1 MKMRQHP
8 PLLPLLLLIIAS
20 LSSPG
25 QALAKENEKNRDTS
39 AVQREEAEDHFK
51 RWLNEDVTYI
61 ISDEEESVFKNL
73 TSPEEKELFIEQ
85 FWRRRDPDLRTAI
98 NEFKEEHYRRIAY
111 VNERF
116 YAGKPGWKTD
126 RGMIYILHGPPHEIE
141 SYVTGGRYNRPFSE
155 GGGHTIVHPMEVWR
169 YRHLDGVGDD
179 IVLEFVDRTYTG
191 TYKLI
196 LFPDEKDAL
205 LHFDG
210 MGLTM
215 SEQLGLSDK
224 QNRPSLIGGRSTAY
238 ETRLHNNNPFRRYEI
253 FSQVMVPKK
262 IKYKD
267 LKELVKVEI
276 GYSSLPF
283 RVRSDYFKL
292 NDGQVLVPVTVEI
305 RNRFLSFEADGEVRS
320 ARVGLYGVVTS
331 LSNKFIEE
339 FDQDLVIS
347 FGPERL
353 MRGLEGRATYQKVLL
368 LDSGTRYKLDLIMK
382 DLSSN
387 NIGAVK
393 HGIIPPPSMRERE
406 KLSSSSMLLSNH
418 MQELPE
424 APAQDQMFVLGDVK
438 IRPSIDKSFSK
449 KLPLGVYLHLYNFGM
464 DQSSNSPQMQVAYRI
479 SRDGEVIGE
488 ATDSRG
494 ESIQFFSDRRMVLL
508 KRLNLRSLEPGK
520 YRLEVEVWDQVKDV
534 RTQVQDSFQVQGS

>member
-8 PLLPLLLLIIAS
+8 SLLSLLLLIIAS

-39 AVQREEAEDHFK
+39 AVQREEAEDYYQ
-51 RWLNEDVTYI
+51 RWLNQDVTYI
-61 ISDEEESVFKNL
+61 ISDEEESVFKSL

-85 FWRRRDPDLRTAI
+85 FWRRRDPDLRTSI

-141 SYVTGGRYNRPFSE
+141 SYVTGGNYNRPFNE
-155 GGGHTIVHPMEVWR
+155 GGGQTVVHPMEVWR
-169 YRHLDGVGDD
+169 YRHLEGVGDD

-210 MGLTM
+210 YGLTM
-215 SEQLGLSDK
+215 SEQLGISDK
-224 QNRPSLIGGRSTAY
+224 QHRPSLIGGRSTAY

-253 FSQVMVPKK
+253 FSRVMVPKK

-267 LKELVKVEI
+267 LKELVKVEV
-276 GYSSLPF
+276 GYSNLPF

-292 NDGQVLVPVTVEI
+292 NDGQVLVPITVEI
-305 RNRFLSFEADGEVRS
+305 RNRFLSFEPDGEAHS

-406 KLSSSSMLLSNH
+406 KLSSSSILLSNH

-424 APAQDQMFVLGDVK
+424 APARDQMFVLGDVK

-464 DQSSNSPQMQVAYRI
+464 DQSSNTPQMQVAYRI

-534 RTQVQDSFQVQGS
+534 RTRVQDNFQVQGS

>member
-8 PLLPLLLLIIAS
+8 SLLSLLLLIIAS

-39 AVQREEAEDHFK
+39 AVQREEAEDYYQ
-51 RWLNEDVTYI
+51 RWLNQDVTYI
-61 ISDEEESVFKNL
+61 ISDEEESVFKSL

-141 SYVTGGRYNRPFSE
+141 SYVTGGNYNRPFNE
-155 GGGHTIVHPMEVWR
+155 GGGQTVVHPMEVWR
-169 YRHLDGVGDD
+169 YRHLEGVGDD

-210 MGLTM
+210 YGLTM
-215 SEQLGLSDK
+215 SEQLGISDK
-224 QNRPSLIGGRSTAY
+224 QHRPSLIGGRSTAY

-253 FSQVMVPKK
+253 FSRVMVPKK

-267 LKELVKVEI
+267 LKELVKVEV
-276 GYSSLPF
+276 GYSNLPF

-292 NDGQVLVPVTVEI
+292 NDGQVLVPITVEI
-305 RNRFLSFEADGEVRS
+305 RNRFLSFEPDGEAHS

-418 MQELPE
+418 LQELPE
-424 APAQDQMFVLGDVK
+424 APARDQMFVLGDVK

-464 DQSSNSPQMQVAYRI
+464 DQSSNTPQMQVAYRI

-534 RTQVQDSFQVQGS
+534 RTRVQDNFQVQGS

>member
-8 PLLPLLLLIIAS
+8 SLLSLLLLIIAS
-20 LSSPG
+20 LFSPG

-39 AVQREEAEDHFK
+39 AVQREEAEDYYQ
-51 RWLNEDVTYI
+51 RWLKQDVTYI
-61 ISDEEESVFKNL
+61 ISDEEESVFKSL

-141 SYVTGGRYNRPFSE
+141 SYVTGGNYNRPFNE
-155 GGGHTIVHPMEVWR
+155 GGGQTVVHPMEVWR
-169 YRHLDGVGDD
+169 YRHLEGVGDD

-210 MGLTM
+210 YGLTM
-215 SEQLGLSDK
+215 SEQLGISDK
-224 QNRPSLIGGRSTAY
+224 QHRPSLIGGRSTAY

-253 FSQVMVPKK
+253 FSRVMVPKK

-267 LKELVKVEI
+267 LKELVKVEV
-276 GYSSLPF
+276 GYSNLPF

-292 NDGQVLVPVTVEI
+292 NDGQVLVPITVEI
-305 RNRFLSFEADGEVRS
+305 RNRFLSFEPDGEAHS

-406 KLSSSSMLLSNH
+406 KLSSSSILLSNH

-424 APAQDQMFVLGDVK
+424 APARDQMFVLGDVK

-464 DQSSNSPQMQVAYRI
+464 DQSSNTPQMQVAYRI

-534 RTQVQDSFQVQGS
+534 RTRVQDNFQVQGS

>member
-1 MKMRQHP
+1 M
-8 PLLPLLLLIIAS
+8 LSLLLLFTAS

-25 QALAKENEKNRDTS
+25 QALAREDEKNRDTS
-39 AVQREEAEDHFK
+39 AVQHHFK

-73 TSPEEKELFIEQ
+73 ISPEEKELFIEQ

-141 SYVTGGRYNRPFSE
+141 SYVTGGNYNRPFNE
-155 GGGHTIVHPMEVWR
+155 GGGQTVVHPMEVWR
-169 YRHLDGVGDD
+169 YRHLEGVGDD

-238 ETRLHNNNPFRRYEI
+238 ENRLHNNNPFRRYEI
-253 FSQVMVPKK
+253 FSRVMVPKK

-267 LKELVKVEI
+267 LKELVKVEV
-276 GYSSLPF
+276 GYSTSPSAF
-283 RVRSDYFKL
+283 GATTSSSTTGRSWFPSPSRSK
-292 NDGQVLVPVTVEI
+292 Q
-305 RNRFLSFEADGEVRS
+305 FLSFEADGEVHS

-339 FDQDLVIS
+339 FDQDLVVS

-393 HGIIPPPSMRERE
+393 HGISTAQHAGKGEAEQQLAAAFQPHAGAFRGTQSGPDVRPGRRQDPAQ
-406 KLSSSSMLLSNH
+406 H
-418 MQELPE
+418 RQELFQE
-424 APAQDQMFVLGDVK
+424 
-438 IRPSIDKSFSK
+438 
-449 KLPLGVYLHLYNFGM
+449 LPLGVYLHLYNFGM
-464 DQSSNSPQMQVAYRI
+464 DQSSNTPQMQVAYHFTR
-479 SRDGEVIGE
+479 REVIGE

-534 RTQVQDSFQVQGS
+534 RTRVQDNFQSRVVRRGDSLVPH

>member
-8 PLLPLLLLIIAS
+8 SLLSLLLLIIAS

-39 AVQREEAEDHFK
+39 AVQREEAEDYYQ
-51 RWLNEDVTYI
+51 RWLNQDVTYI
-61 ISDEEESVFKNL
+61 ISDEEESVFKSL

-85 FWRRRDPDLRTAI
+85 FWRRRDPDLRTSI

-141 SYVTGGRYNRPFSE
+141 SYVTGGNYNRPFNE
-155 GGGHTIVHPMEVWR
+155 GGGQTVVHPMEVWR
-169 YRHLDGVGDD
+169 YRHLEGVGDD

-210 MGLTM
+210 YGLTM
-215 SEQLGLSDK
+215 SEQLGISDK
-224 QNRPSLIGGRSTAY
+224 QHRPSLIGGRSTAY

-253 FSQVMVPKK
+253 FSRVMVPKK

-267 LKELVKVEI
+267 LKELVKVEV
-276 GYSSLPF
+276 GYSNLPF

-292 NDGQVLVPVTVEI
+292 NDGQVLVPITVEI
-305 RNRFLSFEADGEVRS
+305 RNRFLSFEPDGEVHS

-464 DQSSNSPQMQVAYRI
+464 DQSSNTPQMQVAYRI

-534 RTQVQDSFQVQGS
+534 RTRVQDNFQVQGS

>member
-1 MKMRQHP
+1 M
-8 PLLPLLLLIIAS
+8 LSLLLLIAS
-20 LSSPG
+20 LSFSGPV
-25 QALAKENEKNRDTS
+25 LAKEKDEKRDTS
-39 AVQREEAEDHFK
+39 AVQKEEAEDYYQ
-51 RWLNEDVTYI
+51 RWLNQDVTYI
-61 ISDEEESVFKNL
+61 ISDEEESVFNSL

-116 YAGKPGWKTD
+116 YAGVPGWKTD

-141 SYVTGGRYNRPFSE
+141 SYVTGGNYNRSFSE
-155 GGGHTIVHPMEVWR
+155 GGGSTVVHPLEVWR
-169 YRHLDGVGDD
+169 YRHLEGVGDD

-191 TYKLI
+191 TYKLA

-210 MGLTM
+210 YGLTL
-215 SEQLGLSDK
+215 SEQWGISDK
-224 QNRPSLIGGRSTAY
+224 QHRPSLIGGRSTAY
-238 ETRLHNNNPFRRYEI
+238 ETRLHNNNPFQRYEI
-253 FSQVMVPKK
+253 FSRVMVPKK
-262 IKYKD
+262 IKYND

-276 GYSSLPF
+276 GFSNLPF
-283 RVRSDYFKL
+283 RVQSDYFKL

-305 RNRFLSFEADGEVRS
+305 RNKFLSFEPEGEVHS

-331 LSNKFIEE
+331 LTNKFIEE

-382 DLSSN
+382 DLTSN

-393 HGIIPPPSMRERE
+393 HGIIPPSSMRQRE
-406 KLSSSSMLLSNH
+406 KLSSSSMLLSNY

-424 APAQDQMFVLGDVK
+424 APDQDQMFVLGDVK
-438 IRPSIDKSFSK
+438 IRPSLDKSFSK

-464 DQSSNSPQMQVAYRI
+464 DQASNSPQMQVSYRI

-494 ESIQFFSDRRMVLL
+494 ESVQFFSDRRMVLL
-508 KRLNLRSLEPGK
+508 KRLSLRTLEPGK
-520 YRLEVEVWDQVKDV
+520 YRLEVEAWDQVKDV
-534 RTQVQDSFQVQGS
+534 RTRIQENFQVQGS

>member
-1 MKMRQHP
+1 MNKQHHP
-8 PLLPLLLLIIAS
+8 PLLSLLLLTIAA
-20 LSSPG
+20 LSFPG
-25 QALAKENEKNRDTS
+25 PALAKEKDEKRDTS
-39 AVQREEAEDHFK
+39 AVQQEEAEDYYE
-51 RWLNEDVTYI
+51 RWLNQDVTYI
-61 ISDEEESVFKNL
+61 ISDEEESVFKGL

-116 YAGKPGWKTD
+116 YAGVPGWKTD

-141 SYVTGGRYNRPFSE
+141 SYVTGGTYTRSFSE
-155 GGGHTIVHPMEVWR
+155 GGGNTVVHPLEVWR
-169 YRHLDGVGDD
+169 YRHLEGVGDD
-179 IVLEFVDRTYTG
+179 IILEFVDRTYTG
-191 TYKLI
+191 TYKLA

-210 MGLTM
+210 YGLTM
-215 SEQLGLSDK
+215 SEQWGISDK
-224 QNRPSLIGGRSTAY
+224 QHRPSLIGGRSTAY
-238 ETRLHNNNPFRRYEI
+238 ETRLHNNNPFQRYEI
-253 FSQVMVPKK
+253 FSRVMVPKK

-276 GYSSLPF
+276 GYSNLPF

-305 RNRFLSFEADGEVRS
+305 RNKFLSFEADGEVHS

-331 LSNKFIEE
+331 LTNKFIEE

-368 LDSGTRYKLDLIMK
+368 LDSGTRYKLDLVMK
-382 DLSSN
+382 DLTSN

-393 HGIIPPPSMRERE
+393 HGLIPPPSMRQRE

-424 APAQDQMFVLGDVK
+424 APDQDQMFVLGDVK
-438 IRPSIDKSFSK
+438 IRPSLDKSFSK

-464 DQSSNSPQMQVAYRI
+464 DQASNTPQMQVAYRI

-494 ESIQFFSDRRMVLL
+494 ESVQFFSDRRMVLL
-508 KRLNLRSLEPGK
+508 KRLSLRTLEPGK

-534 RTQVQDSFQVQGS
+534 RTRVQENFQVQGS

>member
-1 MKMRQHP
+1 MKKQHHP
-8 PLLPLLLLIIAS
+8 PLLSLLLLLTAS
-20 LSSPG
+20 LSFPG
-25 QALAKENEKNRDTS
+25 QALAKENDEKRDTS
-39 AVQREEAEDHFK
+39 AVQQEEAEDYYQ
-51 RWLNEDVTYI
+51 RWLNQDVTYI
-61 ISDEEESVFKNL
+61 ISDEEESVFNSL

-116 YAGKPGWKTD
+116 YAGVPGWKTD

-141 SYVTGGRYNRPFSE
+141 SYVTGGQYNRSFSE
-155 GGGHTIVHPMEVWR
+155 GGGSTVVHPLEVWR
-169 YRHLDGVGDD
+169 YRHLEGVGDD

-191 TYKLI
+191 TYKLA

-210 MGLTM
+210 YGLTL
-215 SEQLGLSDK
+215 SEQWGISDK
-224 QNRPSLIGGRSTAY
+224 QHRPSLIGGRSTAY
-238 ETRLHNNNPFRRYEI
+238 ETRLHNNNPFQRYEI
-253 FSQVMVPKK
+253 FSRVMVPKK

-276 GYSSLPF
+276 GFSNLPF
-283 RVRSDYFKL
+283 RVQSDYFKL

-305 RNRFLSFEADGEVRS
+305 RNKFLSFEADGDVHS

-331 LSNKFIEE
+331 LTNKFIEE
-339 FDQDLVIS
+339 FEQDLVIS

-382 DLSSN
+382 DLTSN

-393 HGIIPPPSMRERE
+393 HGIIPPASMRQRE

-424 APAQDQMFVLGDVK
+424 APDQDQMFVLGDVK
-438 IRPSIDKSFSK
+438 IRPSLDKSFSK

-464 DQSSNSPQMQVAYRI
+464 DQASNSPQMQVAYRI
-479 SRDGEVIGE
+479 SRDDEVIGE

-508 KRLNLRSLEPGK
+508 KRLSLRTLEPGK
-520 YRLEVEVWDQVKDV
+520 YRLEVEAWDQVKDV
-534 RTQVQDSFQVQGS
+534 RTQVQENFQVQGS

>member
-8 PLLPLLLLIIAS
+8 SLLSLLLLIIAS

-39 AVQREEAEDHFK
+39 AVQREEAEDYYQ
-51 RWLNEDVTYI
+51 RWLNQDVTYI
-61 ISDEEESVFKNL
+61 ISDEEESVFKSL

-85 FWRRRDPDLRTAI
+85 FWRRRDPDLRTSI

-141 SYVTGGRYNRPFSE
+141 SYVTGGNYNRPFNE
-155 GGGHTIVHPMEVWR
+155 GGGQTVVHPMEVWR
-169 YRHLDGVGDD
+169 YRHLEGVGDD

-210 MGLTM
+210 YGLTM
-215 SEQLGLSDK
+215 SEQLGISDK
-224 QNRPSLIGGRSTAY
+224 QHRPSLIGGRSTAY

-253 FSQVMVPKK
+253 FSRVMVPKK

-276 GYSSLPF
+276 GYSNLPF

-305 RNRFLSFEADGEVRS
+305 RNRFLSFEADGEVHS

-347 FGPERL
+347 FGPDRL

-418 MQELPE
+418 LQELPE

-464 DQSSNSPQMQVAYRI
+464 DQASNTPQMQVAYRI

-534 RTQVQDSFQVQGS
+534 RTRVQDNFQVQGS

>member
-1 MKMRQHP
+1 M
-8 PLLPLLLLIIAS
+8 LSLLLLLTAS
-20 LSSPG
+20 LSFPG
-25 QALAKENEKNRDTS
+25 QTLANEKKDDRDTS
-39 AVQREEAEDHFK
+39 AVQQEEAEDYYK

-61 ISDEEESVFKNL
+61 ISDEEESVFNSL

-116 YAGKPGWKTD
+116 YAGVPGWKTD

-141 SYVTGGRYNRPFSE
+141 SYVTGGNYNRSFSE
-155 GGGHTIVHPMEVWR
+155 GGGSTVVHPLEVWR
-169 YRHLDGVGDD
+169 YRHLEGVGDD

-191 TYKLI
+191 TYKLA

-210 MGLTM
+210 YGLTM
-215 SEQLGLSDK
+215 SEQWGISDK
-224 QNRPSLIGGRSTAY
+224 QHRPSLIGGRSTAY
-238 ETRLHNNNPFRRYEI
+238 ETRLHNNNPFQRYEI
-253 FSQVMVPKK
+253 FSRVMVPKK

-276 GYSSLPF
+276 GYSNLPF

-305 RNRFLSFEADGEVRS
+305 RNRFLSFEPDGEAHS

-347 FGPERL
+347 FGPDRL

-368 LDSGTRYKLDLIMK
+368 LDSGTRYKLDLVMK

-464 DQSSNSPQMQVAYRI
+464 DQASNTPQMQVAYRI
-479 SRDGEVIGE
+479 SRDDEVIGE
-488 ATDSRG
+488 ATDSGG

-534 RTQVQDSFQVQGS
+534 RTRVQDNFQVQGS

>member
-1 MKMRQHP
+1 MKKQHP
-8 PLLPLLLLIIAS
+8 PPLLSLLLLIAS
-20 LSSPG
+20 LPFSGPL
-25 QALAKENEKNRDTS
+25 LAKEKDEKRDTS
-39 AVQREEAEDHFK
+39 AVQQEETKDYYE
-51 RWLNEDVTYI
+51 RWLNQDVTYI

-116 YAGKPGWKTD
+116 YAGVPGWKTD

-141 SYVTGGRYNRPFSE
+141 SYVTGGNYTRSFSE
-155 GGGHTIVHPMEVWR
+155 GGGSTVVHPLEVWR
-169 YRHLDGVGDD
+169 YRHIEGVGDD
-179 IVLEFVDRTYTG
+179 IILEFVDRTYTG
-191 TYKLI
+191 TYKLA

-210 MGLTM
+210 YGLTM
-215 SEQLGLSDK
+215 SEQWGISDK
-224 QNRPSLIGGRSTAY
+224 QHRPSLIGGRSTAY
-238 ETRLHNNNPFRRYEI
+238 ETRLHNNNPFQRYEI
-253 FSQVMVPKK
+253 FSRVMVPKK

-276 GYSSLPF
+276 GYSNLPF

-305 RNRFLSFEADGEVRS
+305 RNQFLSFKPDGEAHS

-331 LSNKFIEE
+331 LTNKFIEE

-368 LDSGTRYKLDLIMK
+368 LDSGTRYKLDLVMK

-418 MQELPE
+418 LQELSE
-424 APAQDQMFVLGDVK
+424 APDQDQMFVLGDVK

-464 DQSSNSPQMQVAYRI
+464 DQASNTPQMQVAYRI
-479 SRDGEVIGE
+479 SREGQVIGE

-494 ESIQFFSDRRMVLL
+494 ESVQFFSDRRMVLL
-508 KRLNLRSLEPGK
+508 KRLSLRTLEPGK

-534 RTQVQDSFQVQGS
+534 RTRVQDDFQVQGS

>member
-8 PLLPLLLLIIAS
+8 SLLSLLLLIIAS

-39 AVQREEAEDHFK
+39 AVQREEAEDYYQ
-51 RWLNEDVTYI
+51 RWLNQDVTYI
-61 ISDEEESVFKNL
+61 ISDEEESVFKSL

-141 SYVTGGRYNRPFSE
+141 SYVTGGNYNRPFNE
-155 GGGHTIVHPMEVWR
+155 GGGQTVVHPMEVWR
-169 YRHLDGVGDD
+169 YRHLEGVGDD

-210 MGLTM
+210 YGLTM
-215 SEQLGLSDK
+215 SEQLGISDK
-224 QNRPSLIGGRSTAY
+224 QHRPSLIGGRSTAY

-253 FSQVMVPKK
+253 FSRVMVPKK

-267 LKELVKVEI
+267 LKELVKVEV
-276 GYSSLPF
+276 GYSNLPF

-292 NDGQVLVPVTVEI
+292 NDGQVLVPITVEI
-305 RNRFLSFEADGEVRS
+305 RNRFLSFEPDGEVHS

-424 APAQDQMFVLGDVK
+424 APDQDQMFVLGDVK

-464 DQSSNSPQMQVAYRI
+464 DQSSNTPQMQVAYRI

-534 RTQVQDSFQVQGS
+534 RTRVQDNFQVQGS

>member
-8 PLLPLLLLIIAS
+8 SLLSLLLLIIAS

-39 AVQREEAEDHFK
+39 AVQREEAEDYYQ
-51 RWLNEDVTYI
+51 RWLNQDVTYI
-61 ISDEEESVFKNL
+61 ISDEEESVFKSL

-85 FWRRRDPDLRTAI
+85 FWRRRDPDLRTSI

-141 SYVTGGRYNRPFSE
+141 SYVTGGNYNRPFNE
-155 GGGHTIVHPMEVWR
+155 GGGQTVVHPMEVWR
-169 YRHLDGVGDD
+169 YRHLEGVGDD

-210 MGLTM
+210 YGLTM
-215 SEQLGLSDK
+215 SEQLGISDK
-224 QNRPSLIGGRSTAY
+224 QHRPSLIGGRSTAY

-253 FSQVMVPKK
+253 FSRVMVPKK

-267 LKELVKVEI
+267 LKELVKVEV
-276 GYSSLPF
+276 GYSNLPF

-305 RNRFLSFEADGEVRS
+305 RNRFLSFEADGEVHS

-424 APAQDQMFVLGDVK
+424 APNQDQMFVLGDVK

-464 DQSSNSPQMQVAYRI
+464 DQASNTPQMQVAYRI

-534 RTQVQDSFQVQGS
+534 RTRVQDNFQVQGS

>member
-1 MKMRQHP
+1 MKKQHRP
-8 PLLPLLLLIIAS
+8 PLLSLLLLIAS
-20 LSSPG
+20 LSFSGPV
-25 QALAKENEKNRDTS
+25 LAKEKDEKRDTS
-39 AVQREEAEDHFK
+39 TVQQEEAEDYYQ
-51 RWLNEDVTYI
+51 RWLNQDVTYI
-61 ISDEEESVFKNL
+61 ISDEEESVFNSL

-116 YAGKPGWKTD
+116 YAGVPGWKTD

-141 SYVTGGRYNRPFSE
+141 SYVTGGQYNRSFSE
-155 GGGHTIVHPMEVWR
+155 GGGSTVVHPLEVWR
-169 YRHLDGVGDD
+169 YRHLEGVGDD

-191 TYKLI
+191 TYKLA

-210 MGLTM
+210 YGLTL
-215 SEQLGLSDK
+215 SEQWGISDK
-224 QNRPSLIGGRSTAY
+224 QHRPSLIGGRSTAY
-238 ETRLHNNNPFRRYEI
+238 ETRLHNNNPFQRYEI
-253 FSQVMVPKK
+253 FSRVMVPKK

-276 GYSSLPF
+276 GFSNLPF

-305 RNRFLSFEADGEVRS
+305 RNKFLSFEADGEVHS

-331 LSNKFIEE
+331 LTNKFIEE

-382 DLSSN
+382 DLTSN

-393 HGIIPPPSMRERE
+393 HGIIPPSSMRQRE
-406 KLSSSSMLLSNH
+406 KLSSSSMLLSNY

-424 APAQDQMFVLGDVK
+424 APDQDQMFVLGDVK
-438 IRPSIDKSFSK
+438 IRPSLDKSFSK

-464 DQSSNSPQMQVAYRI
+464 DQASNSPQMQVSYRI
-479 SRDGEVIGE
+479 SRDDEVIGE

-494 ESIQFFSDRRMVLL
+494 ESVQFFSDRRMVLL
-508 KRLNLRSLEPGK
+508 KRLSLRTLEPGK
-520 YRLEVEVWDQVKDV
+520 YRLEVEAWDQVKDV
-534 RTQVQDSFQVQGS
+534 RTRVQENFQVQGS

>member
-8 PLLPLLLLIIAS
+8 SLLSLLLLIIAS

-25 QALAKENEKNRDTS
+25 QALAKKNEKNRDTS
-39 AVQREEAEDHFK
+39 AVQREEAEDYYQ
-51 RWLNEDVTYI
+51 RWLNQDVTYI
-61 ISDEEESVFKNL
+61 ISDEEESVFKSL

-141 SYVTGGRYNRPFSE
+141 SYVTGGNYNRPFNE
-155 GGGHTIVHPMEVWR
+155 GGGQTVVHPMEVWR
-169 YRHLDGVGDD
+169 YRHLEGVGDD

-210 MGLTM
+210 YGLTM
-215 SEQLGLSDK
+215 SEQLGISDK
-224 QNRPSLIGGRSTAY
+224 QHRPSLIGGRSTAY

-253 FSQVMVPKK
+253 FSRVMVPKK

-267 LKELVKVEI
+267 LKELVKVEV
-276 GYSSLPF
+276 GYSNLPF

-292 NDGQVLVPVTVEI
+292 NDGQVLVPITVEI
-305 RNRFLSFEADGEVRS
+305 RNRFLSFEPDGEVHS

-464 DQSSNSPQMQVAYRI
+464 DQSSNTPQMQVAYRI

-534 RTQVQDSFQVQGS
+534 RTRVQDNFQVQGS

>member
-8 PLLPLLLLIIAS
+8 SLLSLLLLIIAS

-39 AVQREEAEDHFK
+39 AVQREEAEDYYQ
-51 RWLNEDVTYI
+51 RWLNQDVTYI
-61 ISDEEESVFKNL
+61 ISDEEESVFKSL

-85 FWRRRDPDLRTAI
+85 FWRRRDPDLRTSI

-141 SYVTGGRYNRPFSE
+141 SYVTGGNYNRPFNE
-155 GGGHTIVHPMEVWR
+155 GGGQTVVHPMEVWR
-169 YRHLDGVGDD
+169 YRHLEGVGDD

-210 MGLTM
+210 YGLTM
-215 SEQLGLSDK
+215 SEQLGISDK
-224 QNRPSLIGGRSTAY
+224 QHRPSLIGGRSTAY
-238 ETRLHNNNPFRRYEI
+238 ENRLHNNNPFRRYEI
-253 FSQVMVPKK
+253 FSRVMVPKK

-267 LKELVKVEI
+267 LKELVKVEV
-276 GYSSLPF
+276 GYSNLPF

-305 RNRFLSFEADGEVRS
+305 RNRFLSFEPDGEVHS

-347 FGPERL
+347 FGPDRL

-418 MQELPE
+418 LQELPE
-424 APAQDQMFVLGDVK
+424 APARDQMFVLGDVK

-464 DQSSNSPQMQVAYRI
+464 DQSSNTPQMQVAYRI

-508 KRLNLRSLEPGK
+508 KRLNLRSLKPGK

-534 RTQVQDSFQVQGS
+534 RTRVQDNFQVQGS

>member
-1 MKMRQHP
+1 MKKQHHP
-8 PLLPLLLLIIAS
+8 PLLSLLLLIAS
-20 LSSPG
+20 LSFSGPV
-25 QALAKENEKNRDTS
+25 LAKEKDEKRDTS
-39 AVQREEAEDHFK
+39 AVQKEEAEDYYQ
-51 RWLNEDVTYI
+51 RWLNQDVTYI
-61 ISDEEESVFKNL
+61 ISDEEESVFNSL

-116 YAGKPGWKTD
+116 YAGVPGWKTD

-141 SYVTGGRYNRPFSE
+141 SYVTGGNYNRSFSE
-155 GGGHTIVHPMEVWR
+155 GGGSTVVHPLEVWR
-169 YRHLDGVGDD
+169 YRHLEGVGDD

-191 TYKLI
+191 TYKLA

-210 MGLTM
+210 YGLTL
-215 SEQLGLSDK
+215 SEQWGISDK
-224 QNRPSLIGGRSTAY
+224 QHRPSLIGGRSTAY
-238 ETRLHNNNPFRRYEI
+238 ETRLHNNNPFQRYEI
-253 FSQVMVPKK
+253 FSRVMIPKK

-276 GYSSLPF
+276 GFSNLPF
-283 RVRSDYFKL
+283 RVQSDYFKL

-305 RNRFLSFEADGEVRS
+305 RNKFLSFEADGDVHS

-331 LSNKFIEE
+331 LTNKFIEE

-382 DLSSN
+382 DLTSN

-393 HGIIPPPSMRERE
+393 HGIIPPSSMRQRE
-406 KLSSSSMLLSNH
+406 KLSSSSMLLSNY

-424 APAQDQMFVLGDVK
+424 APDQDQMFVLGDVK
-438 IRPSIDKSFSK
+438 IRPSLDKSFSR

-464 DQSSNSPQMQVAYRI
+464 DQASNSPQMQVSYRI

-494 ESIQFFSDRRMVLL
+494 ESVQFFSDRRMVLL
-508 KRLNLRSLEPGK
+508 KRLSLRTLEPGK
-520 YRLEVEVWDQVKDV
+520 YRLEVEAWDQVKDV
-534 RTQVQDSFQVQGS
+534 RTRIQENFQVQGS

>member
-1 MKMRQHP
+1 M
-8 PLLPLLLLIIAS
+8 LSLLLLTIAT
-20 LSSPG
+20 LSFPG
-25 QALAKENEKNRDTS
+25 PALAKEKDEKRDTS
-39 AVQREEAEDHFK
+39 AVQQEETEDYYE
-51 RWLNEDVTYI
+51 RWLNQDVTYI
-61 ISDEEESVFKNL
+61 ISDEEESVFNSL

-116 YAGKPGWKTD
+116 YAGVPGWKTD

-141 SYVTGGRYNRPFSE
+141 SYVTGGQYNRSFSE
-155 GGGHTIVHPMEVWR
+155 GGGSTVVHPLEVWR
-169 YRHLDGVGDD
+169 YRHLEGVGDD

-191 TYKLI
+191 TYKLA

-210 MGLTM
+210 YGLTL
-215 SEQLGLSDK
+215 SEQWGISDK
-224 QNRPSLIGGRSTAY
+224 QHRPSLIGGRSTAY
-238 ETRLHNNNPFRRYEI
+238 ETRLHNNNPFQRYEI
-253 FSQVMVPKK
+253 FSRVMVPKK

-276 GYSSLPF
+276 GYSNLPF

-305 RNRFLSFEADGEVRS
+305 RNRFLSFEADGDAHS

-331 LSNKFIEE
+331 LTNKFIEE

-382 DLSSN
+382 DLTSN

-393 HGIIPPPSMRERE
+393 HGIIPPSSMRQRE

-418 MQELPE
+418 LQELPE
-424 APAQDQMFVLGDVK
+424 APDQDQMFVLGDVK
-438 IRPSIDKSFSK
+438 IRPSLDKSFSK

-464 DQSSNSPQMQVAYRI
+464 DQASNTPQMQVSYRI

-508 KRLNLRSLEPGK
+508 KRLSLRTLEPGK
-520 YRLEVEVWDQVKDV
+520 YRLEVEAWDQVKDV
-534 RTQVQDSFQVQGS
+534 RTRIQENFQVQGS

>member
-1 MKMRQHP
+1 M
-8 PLLPLLLLIIAS
+8 LSLLLLLIAS
-20 LSSPG
+20 LSLPD
-25 QALAKENEKNRDTS
+25 QALAKEKKDDRDTS
-39 AVQREEAEDHFK
+39 AVQQEEAEDYYQ
-51 RWLNEDVTYI
+51 RWLNQDVTYI
-61 ISDEEESVFKNL
+61 ISDEEESVFKSL

-141 SYVTGGRYNRPFSE
+141 SYVTGGNYNRSFSE
-155 GGGHTIVHPMEVWR
+155 GGGSTVVHPLEVWR
-169 YRHLDGVGDD
+169 YRHLEGVGDD

-191 TYKLI
+191 TYKLA

-210 MGLTM
+210 YGLTM
-215 SEQLGLSDK
+215 SEQLGISDK
-224 QNRPSLIGGRSTAY
+224 QHRPSLIGGRSTAY

-253 FSQVMVPKK
+253 FSRVMVPKK

-267 LKELVKVEI
+267 LKELVKVEV
-276 GYSSLPF
+276 GYSNLPF

-292 NDGQVLVPVTVEI
+292 NDGQVLVPITVEI
-305 RNRFLSFEADGEVRS
+305 RNRFLSFEPDGEAHS

-424 APAQDQMFVLGDVK
+424 APNQDQMFVLGDVK

-464 DQSSNSPQMQVAYRI
+464 DQSSNTPQMQVAYRI

-534 RTQVQDSFQVQGS
+534 RTRVQDNFQVQGS

>member
-1 MKMRQHP
+1 MKKQHHP
-8 PLLPLLLLIIAS
+8 PLLSLLLLLTAS
-20 LSSPG
+20 LFFPG
-25 QALAKENEKNRDTS
+25 QALAKENDKKRDTS
-39 AVQREEAEDHFK
+39 AVQQEEAEDYYQ
-51 RWLNEDVTYI
+51 RWLNQDVTYI
-61 ISDEEESVFKNL
+61 ISDEEESVFNSL

-116 YAGKPGWKTD
+116 YAGVPGWKTD

-141 SYVTGGRYNRPFSE
+141 SYVTGGQYNRSFSE
-155 GGGHTIVHPMEVWR
+155 GGGSTVVHPLEVWR
-169 YRHLDGVGDD
+169 YRHLEGVGDD

-191 TYKLI
+191 TYKLA

-210 MGLTM
+210 YGLTL
-215 SEQLGLSDK
+215 SEQWGISDK
-224 QNRPSLIGGRSTAY
+224 QHRPSLIGGRSTAY
-238 ETRLHNNNPFRRYEI
+238 ETRLHNNNPFQRYEI
-253 FSQVMVPKK
+253 FSRVMIPKR

-276 GYSSLPF
+276 GFSNLPF

-305 RNRFLSFEADGEVRS
+305 RNKFLSFEADGDVHS

-331 LSNKFIEE
+331 LTNKFIEE

-382 DLSSN
+382 DLTSN

-393 HGIIPPPSMRERE
+393 HGIIPPPSMRQRE
-406 KLSSSSMLLSNH
+406 KLSSSSMLLSNY

-424 APAQDQMFVLGDVK
+424 APDQDQMFVLGDVK
-438 IRPSIDKSFSK
+438 IRPSLDKSFSK

-464 DQSSNSPQMQVAYRI
+464 DQASNTPQMQVSYRI
-479 SRDGEVIGE
+479 SRNDEVIGE

-508 KRLNLRSLEPGK
+508 KRLSLRTLEPGK
-520 YRLEVEVWDQVKDV
+520 YRLEVEAWDQVKDV
-534 RTQVQDSFQVQGS
+534 RTRIQENFQVQGG

>member
-1 MKMRQHP
+1 MKKQHHP
-8 PLLPLLLLIIAS
+8 PLLSLLLLIAS
-20 LSSPG
+20 LSFSGPV
-25 QALAKENEKNRDTS
+25 LAKEKDEKRDTS
-39 AVQREEAEDHFK
+39 AVQKEEAEDYYQ
-51 RWLNEDVTYI
+51 RWLNQDVTYI
-61 ISDEEESVFKNL
+61 ISDEEESVFNSL

-116 YAGKPGWKTD
+116 YAGVPGWKTD

-141 SYVTGGRYNRPFSE
+141 SYVTGGNYNRSFSE
-155 GGGHTIVHPMEVWR
+155 GGGSTVVHPLEVWR
-169 YRHLDGVGDD
+169 YRHLEGVGDD

-191 TYKLI
+191 TYKLA

-210 MGLTM
+210 YGLTL
-215 SEQLGLSDK
+215 SEQWGISDK
-224 QNRPSLIGGRSTAY
+224 QHRPSLIGGRSTAY
-238 ETRLHNNNPFRRYEI
+238 ETRLHNNNPFQRYEI
-253 FSQVMVPKK
+253 FSRVMVPKK

-276 GYSSLPF
+276 GFSNLPF
-283 RVRSDYFKL
+283 RVQSDYFKL

-305 RNRFLSFEADGEVRS
+305 RNKFLSFEADGEVHS

-331 LSNKFIEE
+331 LTNKFIEE

-382 DLSSN
+382 DLTSN

-393 HGIIPPPSMRERE
+393 HGIIPPSSMRQRE
-406 KLSSSSMLLSNH
+406 KLSSSSMLLSNY

-424 APAQDQMFVLGDVK
+424 APDQDQMFVLGDVK
-438 IRPSIDKSFSK
+438 IRPSLDKSFSK

-464 DQSSNSPQMQVAYRI
+464 DQASNSPQMQVSYRI

-494 ESIQFFSDRRMVLL
+494 ESVQFFSDRRMVLF
-508 KRLNLRSLEPGK
+508 KRLSLRTLEPGK
-520 YRLEVEVWDQVKDV
+520 YRLEVEAWDQVKDV
-534 RTQVQDSFQVQGS
+534 RTRIQENFQVQGS

>member
-1 MKMRQHP
+1 MKKQHHP
-8 PLLPLLLLIIAS
+8 PLLSLLLLLTVS
-20 LSSPG
+20 LTFPG
-25 QALAKENEKNRDTS
+25 QALANEKKDDRDTS
-39 AVQREEAEDHFK
+39 AVQQEEAEDYYE
-51 RWLNEDVTYI
+51 RWLNQDVTYI
-61 ISDEEESVFKNL
+61 ISDEEESVFKSL

-116 YAGKPGWKTD
+116 YAGVPGWKTD

-141 SYVTGGRYNRPFSE
+141 SYVTGGNYNRSFSE
-155 GGGHTIVHPMEVWR
+155 GGGSTVVHPLEVWR
-169 YRHLDGVGDD
+169 YRHLEGVGDD

-191 TYKLI
+191 TYKLA

-210 MGLTM
+210 YGLTL
-215 SEQLGLSDK
+215 SEQWGISDK
-224 QNRPSLIGGRSTAY
+224 QHRPSLIGGRSTAY
-238 ETRLHNNNPFRRYEI
+238 ETRLHNNNPFQRYEI
-253 FSQVMVPKK
+253 FSRVMVPKK

-276 GYSSLPF
+276 GYSNLPF

-305 RNRFLSFEADGEVRS
+305 RNKFLSFEADGEVHS

-353 MRGLEGRATYQKVLL
+353 MRGLEGRATYQKILL

-382 DLSSN
+382 DLTSN

-393 HGIIPPPSMRERE
+393 HGIIPPPSMRQRE

-424 APAQDQMFVLGDVK
+424 APDQDQMFVLGDVK
-438 IRPSIDKSFSK
+438 IRPSLDKSFSK

-464 DQSSNSPQMQVAYRI
+464 DQASNTPQIQVAYRI
-479 SRDGEVIGE
+479 SRDDEVIGE

-508 KRLNLRSLEPGK
+508 KRLSLRTLEPGK
-520 YRLEVEVWDQVKDV
+520 YRLEVEAWDQVKDV
-534 RTQVQDSFQVQGS
+534 RTRVQDNFQVQGG

>member
-1 MKMRQHP
+1 MKKQHHP
-8 PLLPLLLLIIAS
+8 PLLSLLLLLTVS
-20 LSSPG
+20 LTFPG
-25 QALAKENEKNRDTS
+25 QALANEKKDDRDTS
-39 AVQREEAEDHFK
+39 AVQQEEAEDYYE
-51 RWLNEDVTYI
+51 RWLNQDVTYI

-116 YAGKPGWKTD
+116 YAGVPGWKTD

-141 SYVTGGRYNRPFSE
+141 SYVTGGNYTRSFSE
-155 GGGHTIVHPMEVWR
+155 GGGSTVVHPLEVWR
-169 YRHLDGVGDD
+169 YRHLEGVGDD

-191 TYKLI
+191 TYKLA

-205 LHFDG
+205 LQFDG
-210 MGLTM
+210 YGLTM
-215 SEQLGLSDK
+215 SEQLGISDK
-224 QNRPSLIGGRSTAY
+224 QHRPSLIGGRSTAY
-238 ETRLHNNNPFRRYEI
+238 ETRLHNNNPFQRYEI
-253 FSQVMVPKK
+253 FSRVMVPKK

-267 LKELVKVEI
+267 LKELVKVEV
-276 GYSSLPF
+276 GYSNLPF

-305 RNRFLSFEADGEVRS
+305 RNRFLSFEADGEVHS

-353 MRGLEGRATYQKVLL
+353 MRGLEGRATYQKILL

-382 DLSSN
+382 DLTSN

-393 HGIIPPPSMRERE
+393 HGIIPPPSMRQRE

-424 APAQDQMFVLGDVK
+424 APDQDQMFVLGDVK
-438 IRPSIDKSFSK
+438 VRPSLDKSFSK

-464 DQSSNSPQMQVAYRI
+464 DQASNTPQIQVAYRI
-479 SRDGEVIGE
+479 SRDDEVIGE

-508 KRLNLRSLEPGK
+508 KRLSLRTLEPGK

-534 RTQVQDSFQVQGS
+534 RTRIQENFQVQGS

>member
-8 PLLPLLLLIIAS
+8 SLLSLLLLIIAS

-39 AVQREEAEDHFK
+39 AVQREEAEDYYQ
-51 RWLNEDVTYI
+51 RWLNQDVTYI
-61 ISDEEESVFKNL
+61 ISDEEESVFKSL

-141 SYVTGGRYNRPFSE
+141 SYVTGGNYNRPFNE
-155 GGGHTIVHPMEVWR
+155 GGGQTVVHPMEVWR
-169 YRHLDGVGDD
+169 YRHLEGVGDD

-210 MGLTM
+210 YGLTM
-215 SEQLGLSDK
+215 SEQLGISDK
-224 QNRPSLIGGRSTAY
+224 QHRPSLIGGRSTAY

-253 FSQVMVPKK
+253 FSRVMVPKK

-267 LKELVKVEI
+267 LKELVKVEV
-276 GYSSLPF
+276 GYSNLPF

-292 NDGQVLVPVTVEI
+292 NDGQVLVPITVEI
-305 RNRFLSFEADGEVRS
+305 RNRFLSFEPDGEVHS

-418 MQELPE
+418 LQELPE
-424 APAQDQMFVLGDVK
+424 APARDQMFVLGDVK

-464 DQSSNSPQMQVAYRI
+464 DQSSNTPQMQVAYRI

-534 RTQVQDSFQVQGS
+534 RTRVQDNFQVQGS

>member
-1 MKMRQHP
+1 MKKQHHP
-8 PLLPLLLLIIAS
+8 PLLSLLLLFTAS

-73 TSPEEKELFIEQ
+73 ISPEEKELFIEQ

-141 SYVTGGRYNRPFSE
+141 SYVTGGNYNRPFNE
-155 GGGHTIVHPMEVWR
+155 GGGKTVVHPMEVWR
-169 YRHLDGVGDD
+169 YRHLEGVGDD

-238 ETRLHNNNPFRRYEI
+238 ENRLHNNNPFRRYEI
-253 FSQVMVPKK
+253 FSRVMVPKK

-267 LKELVKVEI
+267 LKELVKVEV
-276 GYSSLPF
+276 GYSNLPF

-305 RNRFLSFEADGEVRS
+305 RNRFLSFEADGEVHS

-339 FDQDLVIS
+339 FDQDLVVS

-406 KLSSSSMLLSNH
+406 KLSSSSLLLSNH
-418 MQELPE
+418 MQELSE
-424 APAQDQMFVLGDVK
+424 APNQDQMFVLGDVK

-464 DQSSNSPQMQVAYRI
+464 DQSSNTPQMQVAYRI

-508 KRLNLRSLEPGK
+508 KRLNLRGLEPGK